1 MGPASSSAPRL
12 VTAFGSGSFAMA
24 VLIAPVTV
32 ETNLKR
38 NVGSVI
44 PAPPNFLVGTVD
56 VWTLRCVS
64 VPFFIKHFFRLICRY
79 ISKPRVS
86 TNVEGK
92 RQTIIYD

>member
-12 VTAFGSGSFAMA
+12 VTAFGSGLFATA

-32 ETNLKR
+32 ETNLKH

-64 VPFFIKHFFRLICRY
+64 LFHQPLF
-79 ISKPRVS
+79 
-86 TNVEGK
+86 
-92 RQTIIYD
+92 